1 MRSDVAMKFHKHGVS
16 TTQHTL
22 GHLDCPA
29 CESARTLTLARISP
43 GLLFSEAA
51 ALWLQSRSF
60 SAVPGSVSARYIRK
74 TTERSYAQYVGSLN
88 LFFSE
93 LRLEQIHLGHLRAY
107 QEARV
112 TGAAPFVRK
121 RRPNKNVVAAPCP
134 ASPKKANQ
142 ELSILKMILRR
153 AGCWTPEMDEFYE
166 PFSVDQS
173 DVPRALTPEEQHRW
187 LDVSL
192 LKPRWHLVY
201 WYSVLAFETSMSTN
215 EIRSLRI
222 GDVNLLH
229 EVVSVPRAGAKNP
242 YRARTIP
249 ILSAEAKWAA
259 EQLLLR
265 AADLGSTQP
274 THFLFP
280 FRQRSSPHEAS
291 RGRSVSE
298 YDPMRP
304 MTVAGL
310 KRIWNDVRSA
320 SGIKWFRPYDTRH
333 TALTRWAEGGIP
345 AETIRSM
352 AGHVSD
358 RMMRHYTHI
367 SDTAK
372 RRAFEALPK
381 IGPASVRA
389 PFYVDQLSRARL

>member
-1 MRSDVAMKFHKHGVS
+1 MRSYFPMQPYKNGIS

-60 SAVPGSVSARYIRK
+60 NAVPGSVSARYIRK
-74 TTERSYAQYVGSLN
+74 TTEVSYAQYVGSLN

-112 TGAAPFVRK
+112 TGAAPFIRK

-173 DVPRALTPEEQHRW
+173 EVPRALTPKEQLRW

-222 GDVNLLH
+222 GDVNLQHRILTI
-229 EVVSVPRAGAKNP
+229 GAVGSKNR
-242 YRARTIP
+242 YRQRTIP
-249 ILSAEAKWAA
+249 LHTASVLWAT
-259 EQLLLR
+259 EQLLAR
-265 AADLGSTQP
+265 AEDLGAVHPQ
-274 THFLFP
+274 HFLFP
-280 FRQRSSPHEAS
+280 FRRPPAPFNPEL
-291 RGRSVSE
+291 
-298 YDPMRP
+298 P
-304 MTVAGL
+304 MTVSGM
-310 KRIWNDVRSA
+310 KRLWEEVRSA

-333 TALTRWAEGGIP
+333 TAITRWAEGGIP
-345 AETIRSM
+345 AETIRAM

-389 PFYVDQLSRARL
+389 PFYVDQLSRARR